1 MASPRLHPRAV
12 SARGRTWLREVG
24 VRRGDVPT
32 FVLLIVA
39 YYAAAHLG
47 FAFEFSGPVAAIV
60 WLPVGVGIAGLY
72 LFGLRFLPAVVIGDL
87 LVNNYSA
94 LPVGAAVGQTFG
106 NALEV
111 IIAAAL
117 LRRLA
122 WRGGPLVSVAGV
134 SGLFAA
140 LLAGTLVSATIGT
153 LSLLLGGVITS
164 GSVGHVWRTWWLG
177 DFCGAIVVVPL
188 ALASVPGTP
197 LSGLR
202 GRATEAALVLA
213 TLVLLSLIAMHSG
226 PPLSYLAFPAL
237 IWAALRFGPRGA
249 AVTLAISA
257 AFTIWDTTHS
267 RGPFLVSS
275 INHSLLEAQIYL
287 AIAALTSLGVAGLA
301 CEREQL
307 ARSVRASRRRI
318 VGAADAE
325 RRRLERDL
333 HDGAQGRL
341 VALAVRLALAAE
353 ESRRAPETAAASFEA
368 VRADVQVA
376 IDELREI
383 VHGMHPPSLWE
394 FGLAFAVA
402 PLARLPG
409 TPVEL
414 IDLPRARLD
423 EAAEI
428 AAYYLILEA
437 VTNAQRHARASRVR
451 VTGSLTP
458 QALTLRIADDG
469 VGGAVERDGGGIQGL
484 RDRIESMG
492 GSLDI
497 ASRAGHGTR
506 ITARIPVSAGDSAS
520 PAGEARPLRLRRQS

>member
-1 MASPRLHPRAV
+1 MDEGITWAGR
-12 SARGRTWLREVG
+12 RTWFRELG
-24 VRRGDVPT
+24 VRRGDGLT
-32 FVLLIVA
+32 FGLLILA

-47 FAFEFSGPVAAIV
+47 YAFEFAGPVAAIV

-94 LPVGAAVGQTFG
+94 LPVAAAIGQTFG

-111 IIAAAL
+111 VIAAAL

-134 SGLFAA
+134 GGLFAA
-140 LLAGTLVSATIGT
+140 LLAGTLVSATIGS

-164 GSVGHVWRTWWLG
+164 GSLGHVWRTWWLG

-197 LSGLR
+197 LASLR
-202 GRATEAALVLA
+202 GRVAEGALVLA
-213 TLVLLSLIAMHSG
+213 TLVVLSLIATMGG

-267 RGPFLVSS
+267 RGPFAVSS
-275 INHSLLEAQIYL
+275 ITHGLFEAQIYL
-287 AIAALTSLGVAGLA
+287 AIAALTALAVAGLA

-333 HDGAQGRL
+333 HDGAQGHL
-341 VALAVRLALAAE
+341 VALAVRLALAADE
-353 ESRRAPETAAASFEA
+353 ARGAPETAAASFQA
-368 VRADVQVA
+368 IRADLQVA
-376 IDELREI
+376 IEQLREI
-383 VHGMHPPSLWE
+383 VHGIHPPALWE
-394 FGLAFAVA
+394 FGLAFAVE

-423 EAAEI
+423 EPAEI

-437 VTNAQRHARASRVR
+437 VTNAQRHAQASRVR
-451 VTGSLTP
+451 VTGSLTSRGLIL
-458 QALTLRIADDG
+458 QIEDDG

-492 GSLDI
+492 GSLDV
-497 ASRAGHGTR
+497 ASRTGRGTR
-506 ITARIPVSAGDSAS
+506 ITARIPARPENSAGST
-520 PAGEARPLRLRRQS
+520 GEAQSRLFRRQS